1 MAYLNKCEKQ
11 MKTEGNVIFN
21 KNTINKSKSSRI
33 LIVDDNKDIH
43 DDFRLILKP
52 AQTEQNS
59 GLDELLEHV
68 LDEKI
73 THRAGEY
80 QFKLDSAFQGQEAL
94 QLVEKAYQDKDPYT
108 IIFMDIRMPP
118 GWNGIETIR
127 QIWKKY
133 PDIEMVI
140 CTAYSDFSWE
150 EINQT
155 LGGSHRLLV
164 LKKPFDRMEVKQL
177 ALSLSVKSNYYKKNL
192 DHISDLERA
201 VKNRTKELESAKID
215 AESANRAK
223 STFLANMSHELRTP
237 LNAILGYTEL
247 MDREGDLSKVQ
258 ESHLSIVQRS
268 GNHLLSL
275 INNILDL
282 SKIEAGLMEKT
293 ESNFNLKTLIQDVK
307 QMLLP
312 RCSHHHLTLDVEI
325 SEQVPAVV
333 KGDERKLRQILINLL
348 GNAIKFTP
356 SGKIT
361 LAAKLL
367 DKKINFAISDTGQ
380 GIPEQDLEKIFK
392 PFQQSDTIT
401 KEAGTGL
408 GLNICYNFVK
418 LLGGTL
424 KVESTIAKG
433 SRFHFSIKL
442 PSIEDRRLS
451 NNRNKKVIGIAG
463 KKQSSIL
470 LVDSDDL
477 NRDFLLKLLSNVGFN
492 ITEAINGQQGLELFI
507 NHSFDLIISGVKMPV
522 MSGEIFIR
530 KVRQENQEIPFI
542 FTSAFV
548 LGADE
553 NKLLSLGA
561 NVFIAKPINVNK
573 LFQIIEQHTGL
584 HYEYT
589 TIKEDPD
596 KPLLSHRQ
604 MQIHFKELPQQQQD
618 ILRQHA
624 NNGNIK
630 QIRNL
635 AGYLKEDEQWHHLG
649 NHICEM
655 ASKYDMDGLLKLF
668 SED

>member
-1 MAYLNKCEKQ
+1 MTL
-11 MKTEGNVIFN
+11 
-21 KNTINKSKSSRI
+21 INKSSEHNKISRI

-43 DDFRLILKP
+43 DDFRLILE
-52 AQTEQNS
+52 ATQTKES
-59 GLDELLEHV
+59 DELDELLEHV
-68 LDEKI
+68 LDEK
-73 THRAGEY
+73 TAYNNDPYLFE
-80 QFKLDSAFQGQEAL
+80 LDSAFQGQEAL
-94 QLVEKAYQDKDPYT
+94 QLVEKSYQDGRPYT
-108 IIFMDIRMPP
+108 MIFMDMRMPP

-127 QIWKKY
+127 QIWKVH

-177 ALSLSVKSNYYKKNL
+177 SLSLSVKSNYYKKYQE
-192 DHISDLERA
+192 HIYELEKA
-201 VKNRTKELESAKID
+201 VKTRTKELEKAKIE

-247 MDREGDLSKVQ
+247 MDREGDLSKIQ
-258 ESHLSIVQRS
+258 GNHLSIVQRS

-275 INNILDL
+275 INNVLDL

-293 ESNFNLKTLIQDVK
+293 ESNFNLKVLIQDVK

-312 RCSHHHLTLDVEI
+312 RCQRHHLSLNVEI
-325 SEQVPAVV
+325 AENIPVVV

-361 LAAKLL
+361 LAVVIEIN
-367 DKKINFAISDTGQ
+367 KIKFSVSDTGQ
-380 GIPEQDLEKIFK
+380 GIPEYDLARIFK
-392 PFQQSDTIT
+392 PFQQSESIT
-401 KEAGTGL
+401 NEAGTGL

-424 KVESTIAKG
+424 EVESIVDKG
-433 SRFHFSIKL
+433 SCFHFSINL
-442 PSIEDRRLS
+442 PNIDDRRIS
-451 NNRNKKVIGIAG
+451 QNRNKKVVGIEG
-463 KKQSSIL
+463 NKEYSIL
-470 LVDSDDL
+470 LVDSDNL
-477 NRDFLLKLLSNVGFN
+477 NRSFLSNLLGKVGFK
-492 ITEAINGQQGLELFI
+492 ITEAGNGQQGLDLFI
-507 NHSFDLIISGVKMPV
+507 NNSFDLIISGVKLPV
-522 MSGEIFIR
+522 MSGEIFIQEI
-530 KVRQENQEIPFI
+530 RQQNQTIPFI

-553 NKLLSLGA
+553 NKLLSLSA
-561 NVFIAKPINVNK
+561 NAFVAKPINVNK
-573 LFQIIEQHTGL
+573 FFLIIEQCTGL
-584 HYEYT
+584 QYEY
-589 TIKEDPD
+589 IALKEEQD
-596 KPLLSHRQ
+596 KPLLT
-604 MQIHFKELPQQQQD
+604 PQQMKSTFKKLPKQQQLT
-618 ILRQHA
+618 LRQHA

-635 AGYLKEDEQWHHLG
+635 AGFLKEDSEWKNLG
-649 NHICEM
+649 EHICEM
-655 ASKYDMDGLLKLF
+655 VTKYDMDGLSKLF
-668 SED
+668 SEDDKEV

>member
-1 MAYLNKCEKQ
+1 MAL
-11 MKTEGNVIFN
+11 N
-21 KNTINKSKSSRI
+21 KNTIENNKISRI

-43 DDFRLILKP
+43 DDFRLILEP
-52 AQTEQNS
+52 TQTEQSNE
-59 GLDELLEHV
+59 LDKLLEHV
-68 LDEKI
+68 LDEKSSHG
-73 THRAGEY
+73 TDLY
-80 QFKLDSAFQGQEAL
+80 QFELDSAFQGQEAL
-94 QLVEKAYQDKDPYT
+94 QLIEKAYQDGHPYT
-108 IIFMDIRMPP
+108 MVFMDMRMPP

-127 QIWKKY
+127 QIWKTH

-177 ALSLSVKSNYYKKNL
+177 ALSVSVKSNYYTKYQQ
-192 DHISDLERA
+192 HISELEKA
-201 VKNRTKELESAKID
+201 VKNRTKELEKAKID

-247 MDREGDLSKVQ
+247 MDRESNLSEVQ
-258 ESHLSIVQRS
+258 ENHLSIVQRS

-293 ESNFNLKTLIQDVK
+293 ESSFNLVTLIQDVK
-307 QMLLP
+307 HMLLP
-312 RCSHHHLTLDVEI
+312 RCHRHHLTLCVEI
-325 SEQVPAVV
+325 GEKVPEVV

-361 LAAKLL
+361 LAVDFIDNKV
-367 DKKINFAISDTGQ
+367 KFSVSDTGQ
-380 GIPEQDLEKIFK
+380 GIPEQDLDRIFK
-392 PFQQSDTIT
+392 PFQQSTT
-401 KEAGTGL
+401 VTSEASTGL

-418 LLGGTL
+418 LLGGIL
-424 KVESTIAKG
+424 KVESTLDKG
-433 SRFHFSIKL
+433 SRFYFSIDL
-442 PSIEDRRLS
+442 PSVENRRLS
-451 NNRNKKVIGIAG
+451 QNRNKKVIGIAG
-463 KKQSSIL
+463 NTQYSVL

-477 NRDFLLKLLSNVGFN
+477 NRSFLSKLLNKVGFMV
-492 ITEAINGQQGLELFI
+492 TEATNGQQGIDFFA
-507 NHSFDLIISGVKMPV
+507 NASFDMIISGVKMPI
-522 MSGEIFIR
+522 MDGRNFIK
-530 KVRQENQEIPFI
+530 KVRQSNQEIPFI

-553 NKLLSLGA
+553 NNLLALTA
-561 NVFIAKPINVNK
+561 NAFIAKPINVHK
-573 LFQIIEQHTGL
+573 LFQVIEQCIGL
-584 HYEYT
+584 EYQYSDIEET
-589 TIKEDPD
+589 PG
-596 KPLLSHRQ
+596 KPLISPMQ
-604 MQIHFKELPQQQQD
+604 MQVNFRQLPQQQQD
-618 ILRQHA
+618 VLRQYA
-624 NNGNIK
+624 SNGNIK
-630 QIRNL
+630 QIRTL

-655 ASKYDMDGLLKLF
+655 VIKYDMDGLLKLF
-668 SED
+668 SAEQEENN